1 MALPYLLLEAI
12 GQGSTA
18 LGGTC
23 SQRMSALGHKATC
36 APQKIMSAL
45 PRKGTFAVNS
55 PCLLCA
61 KSRHTSLRLSFL
73 LSAIGRH
80 WATPSRAPRPL
91 SRSHEVDVAID
102 QNFIRHLHG
111 MLWVP
116 AFSLKYRHVKKR

>member
-12 GQGSTA
+12 GEGSTA

-45 PRKGTFAVNS
+45 PRKRTFAVNS

-73 LSAIGRH
+73 LSHRSTLGNPEQSF
-80 WATPSRAPRPL
+80 ATF
-91 SRSHEVDVAID
+91 V
-102 QNFIRHLHG
+102 
-111 MLWVP
+111 
-116 AFSLKYRHVKKR
+116 SLT

>member
-45 PRKGTFAVNS
+45 PRKRTFAVNS

-80 WATPSRAPRPL
+80 IGQPRAELRDL
-91 SRSHEVDVAID
+91 CLAHMRLTSRSIKILYDIYTACSGFLRLVSNIV
-102 QNFIRHLHG
+102 
-111 MLWVP
+111 M
-116 AFSLKYRHVKKR
+116 